1 MNGRRRAQRLA
12 LLVGILIT
20 LTSTTDL
27 PALEAEV
34 PALEAALPALEM
46 DLSLIMAHMS
56 FAVTGLPVLTGA
68 RSFWVTVL
76 GLRVV
81 DVSFAVT
88 RLGLARP
95 LVGFLSVDRGV
106 GFVD

>member
-1 MNGRRRAQRLA
+1 M
-12 LLVGILIT
+12 
-20 LTSTTDL
+20 
-27 PALEAEV
+27 PALEVEV
-34 PALEAALPALEM
+34 
-46 DLSLIMAHMS
+46 SLIMAHMS

-68 RSFWVTVL
+68 RGFWVAVL

-95 LVGFLSVDRGV
+95 LVSFLSVDRGV